1 MSQTSVLVV
10 DDIANMRE
18 DIKRLLYFEED
29 IDVVG
34 EAADGKE
41 AVKLVENL
49 KPDVVLMDIN
59 MPGMDGI
66 MASEVIVN
74 KMPDT
79 AIVIISIQGE
89 PEYLR
94 KAMAAGAR
102 DYLVKPFS
110 GSDLAETIRRV
121 SKSYKMRTARTTLPP
136 TMTTVSQ
143 PVHTCKMIVVFSSK
157 GGVGKTTLSCNL
169 AVCLAQ
175 ENRKKVALVDLN
187 LQGGDVAVMLN
198 LSPRGSIAELVLEE
212 DLKEYSLVNTYL
224 VPHLSG
230 LKVLPA
236 PLRPEQA
243 EVITAVHVEG
253 ILKLLKSNY
262 DYVIIDTSPL
272 FNDLNIVAMEAADD
286 ILLTCTR
293 DLPAI
298 RHTKTDMEVLESLNL
313 SGKVKLILNQSTLDY
328 GIKIS
333 DLEKSFNA
341 APAALLP
348 YDEKIVLSSINKGHP
363 FVMTQANSK
372 ITQSIK
378 YLAREIEIPSAGAT
392 TVAAAKKSFIGK
404 FFSL

>member
-34 EAADGKE
+34 EASDGKE
-41 AVKLVENL
+41 AVQFAENL

-66 MASEVIVN
+66 MASEAIVN

-110 GSDLAETIRRV
+110 GNDLAETIRRV
-121 SKSYKMRTARTTLPP
+121 SKSYKMRSAHTTLPP
-136 TMTTVSQ
+136 AVETAPEPAQ
-143 PVHTCKMIVVFSSK
+143 TCRMIVVFSSK

-175 ENRKKVALVDLN
+175 DNRKKVALVDLN

-198 LSPRGSIAELVLEE
+198 LSPKGSIAELVLEE
-212 DLKEYSLVNTYL
+212 DRMEYSLVNTYL

-243 EVITAVHVEG
+243 EVVTADHVEG
-253 ILKLLKSNY
+253 ILNLLKNNY
-262 DYVIIDTSPL
+262 EYVIIDTSPL
-272 FNDLNIVAMEAADD
+272 FNDLNLSAMEAADD
-286 ILLTCTR
+286 ILLTFTR

-313 SGKVKLILNQSTLDY
+313 SGKVRLILNQSTLDY

-348 YDEKIVLSSINKGHP
+348 YDEKTVLSSINKGHP
-363 FVMTQANSK
+363 FVMTQVNSK
-372 ITQSIK
+372 ITQGIK
-378 YLAREIEIPSAGAT
+378 FLAGEFEKLSNSPTSKPAS
-392 TVAAAKKSFIGK
+392 KKSFMGK
-404 FFSL
+404 LFSL

>member
-41 AVKLVENL
+41 AVQLVENL

-66 MASEVIVN
+66 MASEVIAN

-121 SKSYKMRTARTTLPP
+121 SKSYKIRSTRTTLPP
-136 TMTTVSQ
+136 TVVTSSE
-143 PVHTCKMIVVFSSK
+143 PVQTCKKIVVFSSK
-157 GGVGKTTLSCNL
+157 GGVGKTTISCNL

-198 LSPRGSIAELVLEE
+198 LLPRGSIAELVQEE
-212 DLKEYSLVNTYL
+212 DRMEYSLVNTYL

-236 PLRPEQA
+236 PLSPEQA
-243 EVITAVHVEG
+243 EVVTAEHVEG
-253 ILKLLKSNY
+253 ILNLLKSNY

-272 FNDLNIVAMEAADD
+272 FNDLNLVAMEAADD

-293 DLPAI
+293 DLPSI

-333 DLEKSFNA
+333 DLEKSFNP

-348 YDEKIVLSSINKGHP
+348 YDEKTVLSSINKGHP
-363 FVMTQANSK
+363 FVMTHTNSK
-372 ITQSIK
+372 ISQSIK
-378 YLAREIEIPSAGAT
+378 FLASKFEQLPSGQAAGA
-392 TVAAAKKSFIGK
+392 VPKKSLIGK